1 MTPSLTEPGET
12 PYLSPK
18 QARGLILILGVLTAF
33 GPMSIDMYLPSLPAM
48 AEDLKAPISGVQ
60 MTLSS
65 FFIGMGLGQ
74 MFFGPLS
81 DRFGR
86 RPLLLVGI
94 VLYIITSALC
104 ALSSGIEA
112 LIGLRF
118 LQALGGSAASVLARA
133 MVRDFFSGDEA
144 ARVMSLIMLVMG
156 AAPLLAPF
164 IGGYVLLWFDW
175 RAIFWVLTGFGLLS
189 LVLTL
194 IFVRESLS
202 AERRT
207 RHGLVGM
214 LGVYGRVLSH
224 RSAMGYLLANATA
237 YSGMFAYFAGSPF
250 VFIEIYNVAAE
261 DYGYLFACNVIALMS
276 VSLLN
281 ARLVG
286 RLGAHRLFVSAVR
299 IIAVAGVVLLVNAI
313 TGFGG
318 LPGIVIPLFI
328 YVGSLSMIGANAM
341 AMALDRFPQAAGSVS
356 ALSGGLMFAVGALSA
371 SAVGVFN
378 DGSALAIAAV
388 ITATGL
394 ASLAAQAY
402 LTGTKD

>member
-1 MTPSLTEPGET
+1 MT
-12 PYLSPK
+12 SPAERQVISAK
-18 QARGLILILGVLTAF
+18 QARGLILILGILTAF

-48 AEDLKAPISGVQ
+48 AADLGAPVSGVQ

-94 VLYIITSALC
+94 ALYVVTSAFC
-104 ALSSGIEA
+104 ALAGGIEM
-112 LIGLRF
+112 LIGLRL
-118 LQALGGSAASVLARA
+118 LQALGGSAASVIARA
-133 MVRDFFSGDEA
+133 MVRDCFTGDEA

-156 AAPLLAPF
+156 AAPLLAP
-164 IGGYVLLWFDW
+164 IVGGYVLLWFDW
-175 RAIFWVLTGFGLLS
+175 RGIFWVLTGFGLLCF
-189 LVLTL
+189 LLTL
-194 IFVRESLS
+194 IFVRESHPFD
-202 AERRT
+202 RRA

-214 LGVYGRVLSH
+214 LGVYGRVLCH

-250 VFIEIYNVAAE
+250 VFIEVYGVAAE

-276 VSLLN
+276 VSFLN
-281 ARLVG
+281 ARLVT
-286 RLGAHRLFVSAVR
+286 RLGAHRLFAIAVR
-299 IIAVAGVVLLVNAI
+299 IIAIVGIVLLVNAI

-318 LPGIVIPLFI
+318 LPGLVIPLLV

-341 AMALDRFPQAAGSVS
+341 ALALDRFPQAAGSVS

-371 SAVGVFN
+371 GAVGLFH
-378 DGSALAIAAV
+378 DGSALAMAAV

-394 ASLAAQAY
+394 GALTAQIC
-402 LTGTKD
+402 LTRDDS